1 MQRKQHG
8 RFKAVAVLGW
18 HGADDA
24 VCLGE
29 EAKAAGFGSGIFDQ
43 TTPGFG
49 VRRRP
54 AGGAGGKQAGS
65 DLLGGYDR
73 DFCHFFRVDRSIQWE
88 IEARQVE
95 GVEIVVAQANYVR
108 AGRLNLAQCFGRLR
122 GRLQAGLAADQAGRK
137 ANGEAVA
144 VLANVEQVVA
154 GRQ

>member
-1 MQRKQHG
+1 
-8 RFKAVAVLGW
+8 
-18 HGADDA
+18 
-24 VCLGE
+24 
-29 EAKAAGFGSGIFDQ
+29 
-43 TTPGFG
+43 

-54 AGGAGGKQAGS
+54 AGGAGGEQAGG
-65 DLLGGYDR
+65 DLLGGNVR
-73 DFCHFFRVDRSIQWE
+73 DFCHFFRVDRSIHRK

-95 GVEIVVAQANYVR
+95 RVEIVVAQANHVR
-108 AGRLNLAQCFGRLR
+108 AGCLDLAQCFGRLR